1 MQIPSLRMEL
11 RCGIEKHNNREE
23 TLMNFLCNL
32 SILLVVNAFMM
43 RWPYLL
49 IIQKTEGQSAPFN
62 VLNSYLESKNT
73 FFFFFLFPLQF
84 PKETPSF
91 LITQT

>member
-62 VLNSYLESKNT
+62 VLNSYLESKKT
-73 FFFFFLFPLQF
+73 FFFSFFFLC
-84 PKETPSF
+84 SF
-91 LITQT
+91 LKKRRRF